1 MQHNAMQTSTHQLHI
16 QICGFVNGQVR
27 LVCKTTNAYP
37 CCVCECFVCALI
49 QGAPKQRQIQRAPPQ
64 AMNNNSSNQNGL
76 EDDEASIDEDE
87 NSDGGEVSMAGSDHG
102 RGQRDGGN
110 MMGGQ
115 YAGGRDDG
123 DDLGVSHSWC
133 CIVSHS
139 WC

>member
-1 MQHNAMQTSTHQLHI
+1 
-16 QICGFVNGQVR
+16 
-27 LVCKTTNAYP
+27 
-37 CCVCECFVCALI
+37 
-49 QGAPKQRQIQRAPPQ
+49 
-64 AMNNNSSNQNGL
+64 MNNRSNNNGL

-123 DDLGVSHSWC
+123 DDLGDEDDE
-133 CIVSHS
+133 IGEDDGEETDDAF
-139 WC
+139 